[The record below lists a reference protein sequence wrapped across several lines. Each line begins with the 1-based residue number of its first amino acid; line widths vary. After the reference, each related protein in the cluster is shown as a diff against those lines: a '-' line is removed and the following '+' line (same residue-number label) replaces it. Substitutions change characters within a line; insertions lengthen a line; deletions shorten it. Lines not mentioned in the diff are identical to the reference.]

1 MAYEFEGF
9 RLDTDRQRLL
19 AAPSGEPMHV
29 PPKVLETLIYLV
41 ERRGELV
48 EKEALMQAIWP
59 RVAVEDNNLDRNI
72 STLRRILGE
81 KAGENRFIVTVPGRG
96 YRFVAAVT
104 KVAGEHA
111 PAVAA
116 GAASAANP
124 IVVHPAASCETP
136 AIAYASTAPP
146 ATQPRLARLP
156 VAAMSVAL
164 ALAAILV
171 WSVGKQL
178 LNGVV
183 SVQRAARPTAAERT
197 TDEGAVPRASVAVM
211 PLANRTGDPSL
222 RYLGDGIADEL
233 IYALGRVKGLTV
245 PARTSSFAYRDR
257 DVDVREIASAL
268 GVATVLEGSVQRAGD
283 AVRVIVRLVD
293 AHTGFH
299 IWSQRYDRRADDL
312 LGLQAELASEVVQS
326 LSPSRQAGAIGA
338 GPVRPTTSAQAYR
351 LFLEANA
358 LVGASDRNLRA
369 ALALY
374 DEALVLDPAFARA
387 LAARAAARLVLVS
400 HSSVG
405 LADLNEA
412 ERDARAALAIDA
424 DVASAHA
431 ALGNVLRARGEWL
444 QAETAYQT
452 ALATSADDPMIL
464 GGHHVILGL
473 TGRARAGLEEAE
485 TAYRLAP
492 LALPTIAWRAMTYS
506 LTWKD
511 EMAGREAALGR
522 SLGAPADAGALP
534 FVLAAAA
541 ERQGRYADAAAH
553 LVRYLPAEARAAGAG
568 AIASTYEAAANPAKR
583 PAALTALRDLASNV
597 PFGVME
603 QRRWSLL
610 LWLYTRAGNLDEAY
624 AAGHRALDEAA
635 RSRSIGSS
643 WFVIWFPSM
652 RPFRQDSRFQAFA
665 ERLNLVAYWE
675 VYGPP
680 DGCAL
685 EKGKIACR

>member
-1 MAYEFEGF
+1 M
-9 RLDTDRQRLL
+9 
-19 AAPSGEPMHV
+19 
-29 PPKVLETLIYLV
+29 
-41 ERRGELV
+41 
-48 EKEALMQAIWP
+48 
-59 RVAVEDNNLDRNI
+59 
-72 STLRRILGE
+72 
-81 KAGENRFIVTVPGRG
+81 
-96 YRFVAAVT
+96 
-104 KVAGEHA
+104 
-111 PAVAA
+111 
-116 GAASAANP
+116 
-124 IVVHPAASCETP
+124 
-136 AIAYASTAPP
+136 
-146 ATQPRLARLP
+146 
-156 VAAMSVAL
+156 
-164 ALAAILV
+164 
-171 WSVGKQL
+171 
-178 LNGVV
+178 
-183 SVQRAARPTAAERT
+183 
-197 TDEGAVPRASVAVM
+197 
-211 PLANRTGDPSL
+211 
-222 RYLGDGIADEL
+222 
-233 IYALGRVKGLTV
+233 
-245 PARTSSFAYRDR
+245 
-257 DVDVREIASAL
+257 
-268 GVATVLEGSVQRAGD
+268 
-283 AVRVIVRLVD
+283 
-293 AHTGFH
+293 
-299 IWSQRYDRRADDL
+299 
-312 LGLQAELASEVVQS
+312 GLQAELASEVVQS
-326 LSPSRQAGAIGA
+326 LSPSRQAGAIGV
-338 GPVRPTTSAQAYR
+338 GPVRPTASSQAYR

-473 TGRARAGLEEAE
+473 TGRTGAGLEEAE
-485 TAYRLAP
+485 AAYRVAP
-492 LALPTIAWRAMTYS
+492 LALPTIAWRAMAYS
-506 LTWKD
+506 LTGRD
-511 EMAGREAALGR
+511 EVAGREASLAR

-553 LVRYLPAEARAAGAG
+553 LVPYLPAEARVAGAG

-583 PAALTALRDLASNV
+583 PAALAALRDLASKV

-635 RSRSIGSS
+635 RSGSIGTS

-652 RPFRQDSRFQAFA
+652 QPFRQDPRFQAFA
-665 ERLNLVAYWE
+665 ERLNLVEYWE

-685 EKGKIACR
+685 EGRTITCQ